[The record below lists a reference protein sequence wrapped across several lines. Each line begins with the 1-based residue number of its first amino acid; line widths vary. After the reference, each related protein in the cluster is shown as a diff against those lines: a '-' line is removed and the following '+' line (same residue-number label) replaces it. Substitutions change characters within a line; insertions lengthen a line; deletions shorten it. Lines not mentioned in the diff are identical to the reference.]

1 MASGCGCGGGSGGG
15 GCGSSAKAP
24 LVVNVEPPESVAREP
39 VQMEP
44 VQEEPLQVGP
54 AVANETPQLIA
65 SSEQE
70 WPIISV
76 NGVSVTPQAMAQ
88 ELQYHPAESREDAVY
103 QAARALVIRE
113 LLQQRIAELGV
124 TLQVG
129 AGENEEEAAT
139 RLLLE
144 REVQVPQCD
153 EATCLRYYEN
163 NRARF
168 HSAPLLAVRHIL
180 LECAPDDAEGRSLAR
195 VQAERLLERLD
206 QLPGSFAQLALQYSA
221 CPSKEQGG
229 SLGQISKGQTVPEL
243 ERQLFGLPAGR
254 VGKPLESRY
263 GWHVISVDQ
272 RIEGQALPYEAV
284 ATAIRTQ
291 LQQGV
296 WQKALVQYL
305 QTLIGAADIRGIELQ
320 GADSPLVQ

>member
-1 MASGCGCGGGSGGG
+1 MASGCGCGGGGGGSG
-15 GCGSSAKAP
+15 GCGSSAKAAAVIAP
-24 LVVNVEPPESVAREP
+24 VVDTEPAGTVQFEPAQAGPVAED
-39 VQMEP
+39 Q
-44 VQEEPLQVGP
+44 
-54 AVANETPQLIA
+54 APQLIA

-76 NGVSVTPQAMAQ
+76 NGVSITPQAMAQ
-88 ELQYHPAESREDAVY
+88 ELQYHPADSREEAVY

-113 LLQQRIAELGV
+113 LLQQRIAELGLA
-124 TLQVG
+124 LQVG

-153 EATCLRYYEN
+153 EATCLRYYES

-180 LECAPDDAEGRSLAR
+180 LECAPDDAEARSLAH
-195 VQAERLLERLD
+195 VQAELLLERLD
-206 QLPGSFAQLALQYSA
+206 QFPGSFAELALKYSA
-221 CPSKEQGG
+221 CPSKKQGG

-243 ERQLFGLPAGR
+243 ERQLFTLPAGLAS
-254 VGKPLESRY
+254 KPLESRY
-263 GWHVISVDQ
+263 GWHVISIDQ
-272 RIEGQALPYEAV
+272 RIDGQPLPYEAV

-296 WQKALVQYL
+296 WQRALVQYL
-305 QTLIGAADIRGIELQ
+305 QTLIGAADIRGIHLQ

>member
-15 GCGSSAKAP
+15 GCGSSAKVP
-24 LVVNVEPPESVAREP
+24 PVVDVEPVGAVQFEP
-39 VQMEP
+39 A
-44 VQEEPLQVGP
+44 QVGP
-54 AVANETPQLIA
+54 VVEDEVPELIA

-76 NGVSVTPQAMAQ
+76 NGVSITPQAMAQ
-88 ELQYHPAESREDAVY
+88 ELQYHPAQSREDAVY

-113 LLQQRIAELGV
+113 LLQQRIAELGLA
-124 TLQVG
+124 LQVG

-153 EATCLRYYEN
+153 EATCLRYYES

-180 LECAPDDAEGRSLAR
+180 LECAPDDAEARSLAH
-195 VQAERLLERLD
+195 VQAELLLERLD
-206 QLPGSFAQLALQYSA
+206 QFPGSFAELALLHSA
-221 CPSKEQGG
+221 CPSKAQGG

-243 ERQLFGLPAGR
+243 ERQLFTLPAGLAS
-254 VGKPLESRY
+254 KPLESRY
-263 GWHVISVDQ
+263 GWHVISIDQ

-305 QTLIGAADIRGIELQ
+305 QTLIGAADIRGIHLQ

>member
-1 MASGCGCGGGSGGG
+1 MSGGCGCGGGKGGSG
-15 GCGSSAKAP
+15 GCGSSRTPEPVMPDIEVGGA
-24 LVVNVEPPESVAREP
+24 VTFEPPHQEP
-39 VQMEP
+39 AQADEA
-44 VQEEPLQVGP
+44 P
-54 AVANETPQLIA
+54 AQLIA

-76 NGVSVTPQAMAQ
+76 NQVPITPEAMAR
-88 ELQYHPAESREDAVY
+88 ELQYHPAPSREEAVY

-113 LLQQRIAELGV
+113 LLQQRIAELGLS
-124 TLQVG
+124 LQLG

-144 REVQVPQCD
+144 REVQVPECD
-153 EATCLRYYEN
+153 EATCERYYDS

-180 LECAPDDAEGRSLAR
+180 LECAPDDAEARSLAH
-195 VQAERLLERLD
+195 VQAEILVQRLEEF
-206 QLPGSFAQLALQYSA
+206 PGSFAELAQKYSA
-221 CPSKEQGG
+221 CPSKAQGG

-243 ERQLFGLPAGR
+243 ERQLFTLAPGLAS
-254 VGKPLESRY
+254 KPLESRF
-263 GWHVISVDQ
+263 GWHVVSVDQ
-272 RIEGQALPYEAV
+272 RIEGKALPYEV
-284 ATAIRTQ
+284 VSTAIRTQ

-305 QTLIGAADIRGIELQ
+305 QTLIGAADIRGIHLQ